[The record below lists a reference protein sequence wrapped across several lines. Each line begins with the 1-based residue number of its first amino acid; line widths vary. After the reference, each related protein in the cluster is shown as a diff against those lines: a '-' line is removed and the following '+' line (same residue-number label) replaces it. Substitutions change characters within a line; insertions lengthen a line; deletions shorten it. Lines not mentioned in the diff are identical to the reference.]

1 MQRYLKLFLLL
12 ILAVSLV
19 STGCSSSKKGQ
30 CGCKGLVGYWR
41 NGDNGKPSV
50 KMNRINRD
58 LLVLFNQE
66 LMSPQAIEHQVDLLH
81 ELLYDVERMDNLVI
95 AHEIIDLN
103 KYKIINHHIRLKET
117 IRRQDLK
124 PFVFL
129 NCKN

>member
-1 MQRYLKLFLLL
+1 MKNLK
-12 ILAVSLV
+12 
-19 STGCSSSKKGQ
+19 
-30 CGCKGLVGYWR
+30 
-41 NGDNGKPSV
+41 V

-95 AHEIIDLN
+95 AHEIINLN
-103 KYKIINHHIRLKET
+103 KYKIINNPVKIKET
-117 IRRQDLK
+117 IRRQELK
-124 PFVFL
+124 PFIFL